1 MRKKEIV
8 LRYAVFIVGLFI
20 NAVGISLIIKAS
32 LGSSPISSLPY
43 TLSLKYPVT
52 LGQFTFIFNL
62 LLILGQLCFLRREF
76 RKREWLQL
84 PISVLFS
91 FFIDFSMLMMSGFT
105 PHAYLTQAL
114 TLFAGCAILGL
125 GISFEVIADVVML
138 SGEAFVKTIS
148 QKSRKEFGTIKII
161 FDSSLALSA
170 CIASLVLFGNILSVR
185 EGTIAAALT
194 VGLFARFFNRKLPT
208 MEKIVIEMVQIKRK
222 ALLIVNHQKRSSK
235 NSY

>member
-1 MRKKEIV
+1 MRKKEII
-8 LRYAVFIVGLFI
+8 LRYAVFIIGLFI

-52 LGQFTFIFNL
+52 LGQFTFVFNL
-62 LLILGQLCFLRREF
+62 LLILGQFCFLRRDF

-91 FFIDFSMLMMSGFT
+91 VFIDFSMMLINNFT
-105 PHAYLTQAL
+105 PHSYLIQTI
-114 TLFAGCAILGL
+114 TLLAGCIILGL

-170 CIASLVLFGNILSVR
+170 CIASLILFGNILSVR
-185 EGTIAAALT
+185 EGTIIAALT
-194 VGLFARFFNRKLPT
+194 VGLFARFFNRKLAP
-208 MEKIVIEMVQIKRK
+208 MERVFIETSLFKRK
-222 ALLIVNHQKRSSK
+222 AVSLVRYFAHHPNK
-235 NSY
+235 